1 MHLSSQTVL
10 AKLGDGASIAAIC
23 ADAGIT
29 QAEFLSWWQAEC
41 VARVP
46 TMTGT
51 LSVTVAAPVDIV
63 RDPNGIPHIFADN
76 DHDLFL
82 GLGVAMAQDRLWQLD
97 YLRRK
102 ANGRLA
108 EILGAEAL
116 PFDILARTIGL
127 NRIAAEEA
135 KRLPVETL
143 QLLEAFAQGIN
154 LVIEASRDQ
163 LPIEFALLDY
173 QPEPWRPVD
182 SVAVWDEFRWY
193 LTGRLPVIALP
204 ELARRTLGNETLFQA
219 FLTPEAG
226 DESILPP
233 GSYAALPVGSEAVG
247 GVVGDP
253 ESGVGSNN
261 WVVDGNRTYSGAPL
275 LASDPHLPL
284 GTLSWWYEAHLVGGS
299 FTVTGATY
307 IGVPSFLLG
316 RNEQMAWG
324 FTNNI
329 CSQRDLYQE
338 RTDSDHPG
346 CFLYDGQ
353 WEPAHEITET
363 ILVRGG
369 APVEKII
376 RFSRNGPIVDELL
389 PAPARNTGPVA
400 FRWLGATIS
409 DEITPLLNAV
419 RTTTCDAF
427 RTALHDWRSPTF
439 SFIFAD
445 TVGGIGYQCSGRIPI
460 RHNWERGYRPGWD
473 PAHQWQGLIP
483 YAGMPALTNPSQG
496 WIRTANNR
504 TAPADYP
511 YPLSGTWS
519 SGHRAERI
527 RHLLEEQRHF
537 DQADFVRMHYD
548 TRLQRAA
555 EAVPLLLVV
564 LAPVDDPQ
572 LQAAATLLQ
581 QWNYC
586 MEPEE
591 VGAAIFEVFF
601 RQWSRRVAAARFP
614 AETVPLMVDVI
625 GGLALAL
632 LAADDAGWFTAG
644 DRAAQIVA
652 AFRATLDELT
662 TRLGGKMEEW
672 TWGRLHTITLHH
684 PLSSRGELGQLL
696 DRGGYALSGSAF
708 TVCNT
713 GSDANYRSV
722 LGASYRLIADLS
734 SSPPVVWGMDTAGQ
748 SGHPGSKHYS
758 GQLHAWLNRD
768 YHPLPLSRTEITETD
783 RLTLHPSQR
792 DA

>member
-1 MHLSSQTVL
+1 MQLSSQTIL
-10 AKLGDGASIAAIC
+10 QKLGAGVSLATIC
-23 ADAGIT
+23 AEAGVT
-29 QAEFLSWWQAEC
+29 PEQFLLWWQAEC
-41 VARVP
+41 AARVP
-46 TMTGT
+46 TMNGA
-51 LSVTVAAPVDIV
+51 LPASVTAAVEIV

-116 PFDILARTIGL
+116 PLDILARTIGL
-127 NRIAAEEA
+127 NRIAAAEVA
-135 KRLPVETL
+135 RLPVETL

-173 QPEPWRPVD
+173 QPEPWRPID

-204 ELARRTLGNETLFQA
+204 ELARRTLGNEALFQA

-253 ESGVGSNN
+253 EAGVGSNN
-261 WVVDGNRTYSGAPL
+261 WVVDGNHTYSGAPL

-284 GTLSWWYEAHLVGGS
+284 STLSWWYEAHLVGGS
-299 FTVTGATY
+299 FNVTGATY

-338 RTDSDHPG
+338 RTDPNYPG

-353 WEPAHEITET
+353 WEPAQEVSET
-363 ILVRGG
+363 ILVRGA
-369 APVEKII
+369 APVQKTV
-376 RFSRNGPIVDELL
+376 RFSRNGPLVDELL
-389 PAPARNTGPVA
+389 PAPAQNTGPVS

-419 RTTTCDAF
+419 RTATCDAF
-427 RTALHDWRSPTF
+427 RAALHDWRSPTF

-445 TVGGIGYQCSGRIPI
+445 TAGAIGYQCSGRIPI

-483 YAGMPALTNPSQG
+483 YAGMPSLTNPPQG

-527 RHLLEEQRHF
+527 RHLLEGQNQF

-555 EAVPLLLVV
+555 EAVPLLLAV
-564 LAPVDDPQ
+564 LAPVADPQ
-572 LQAAATLLQ
+572 LQAAAALLQ
-581 QWNYC
+581 GWNYC

-591 VGAAIFEVFF
+591 VGAALFEVFF
-601 RQWSRRVAAARFP
+601 RQWSRRVATARFP
-614 AETVPLMVDVI
+614 AEIAPLMVDVI

-632 LAADDAGWFTAG
+632 LTSDEAGWFTNG

-662 TRLGGKMEEW
+662 SRWGGKMEEW

-684 PLSSRGELGQLL
+684 PLSSRGDLRQLL

-713 GSDANYRSV
+713 GSDANYQSV

-758 GQLHAWLNRD
+758 GQLRAWLNRD
-768 YHPLPLSRTEITETD
+768 YHPLPLSRGEITEID
-783 RLTLHPSQR
+783 RLTLRPSRR